1 MNENEIKIKRRS
13 KWSSIQRTLGLFLVV
28 LGLFMVVSGIFIE
41 ARYMDFVISGTL
53 LFIGLQS
60 LFISFLIDVFTD
72 IRWYLSKVT
81 ENSDLTNNY
90 LGHQYRKS
98 QNESLE

>member
-1 MNENEIKIKRRS
+1 MNEDEIKIKRRS
-13 KWSSIQRTLGLFLVV
+13 KWSSIQRILGLFLIG
-28 LGLFMVVSGIFIE
+28 LGLILFILSLTVG
-41 ARYMDFVISGTL
+41 RNMDFVISGTL
-53 LFIGLQS
+53 IFIGVQS

-90 LGHQYRKS
+90 LGHQYRMS
-98 QNESLE
+98 QNDSLE

>member
-1 MNENEIKIKRRS
+1 MNEEEIKIKRRS
-13 KWSSIQRTLGLFLVV
+13 KWSSIQRILGLFLIG
-28 LGLFMVVSGIFIE
+28 LGLVLVIVSFLNFGS
-41 ARYMDFVISGTL
+41 MDFVISGTMIFL
-53 LFIGLQS
+53 GVQS

-90 LGHQYRKS
+90 LGHQYRMS
-98 QNESLE
+98 QNKSLE

>member
-1 MNENEIKIKRRS
+1 MNENEIKINRRS
-13 KWSSIQRTLGLFLVV
+13 KWSSIQRILGLFLIGFGLV
-28 LGLFMVVSGIFIE
+28 LVIVSFMKYGL
-41 ARYMDFVISGTL
+41 MDFVISGTMI
-53 LFIGLQS
+53 FVGVQS

-90 LGHQYRKS
+90 LGHQYRMS
-98 QNESLE
+98 QNDSLE

>member
-1 MNENEIKIKRRS
+1 MNEDEIKIKRRS
-13 KWSSIQRTLGLFLVV
+13 KWSSIQRILGLFLIV
-28 LGLFMVVSGIFIE
+28 LGLILFIVSLTVG
-41 ARYMDFVISGTL
+41 RNMDFVISGTL
-53 LFIGLQS
+53 IFIGVQS

-90 LGHQYRKS
+90 LDHQYRMT
-98 QNESLE
+98 QNET

>member
-1 MNENEIKIKRRS
+1 MNEDEIKIKRRS
-13 KWSSIQRTLGLFLVV
+13 KWSSIQRILGLFLIG
-28 LGLFMVVSGIFIE
+28 LGLILFILSLTVG
-41 ARYMDFVISGTL
+41 RNMDFVISGTMI
-53 LFIGLQS
+53 FIGVQS

-90 LGHQYRKS
+90 LDHQYRMT
-98 QNESLE
+98 QNET